1 MLVSNIEQRIEKIE
15 EIFVSQE
22 NKINEFSNKV

>member
-15 EIFVSQE
+15 EIFVSQG